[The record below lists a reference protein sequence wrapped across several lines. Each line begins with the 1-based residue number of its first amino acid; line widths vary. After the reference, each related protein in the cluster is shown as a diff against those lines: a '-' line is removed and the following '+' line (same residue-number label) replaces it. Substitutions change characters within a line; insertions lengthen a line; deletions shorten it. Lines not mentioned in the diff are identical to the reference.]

1 MVVGGLPLWL
11 EVVLL
16 DRLGITRGWL
26 LLLGGIIVGGVVV
39 RGILSELRWLLF
51 LVVEVVGLGLR
62 WQLRLLAG

>member
-1 MVVGGLPLWL
+1 MWL